1 MKASGGFPERF
12 LNLCSRGN
20 IPYWDVCCTN
30 GVVFARTT
38 PEGYRMMRPCAK
50 KAGMRMKIVKKSG
63 LPFLLSK
70 NRVHA
75 GLAVGAVCFILITAA
90 LSGRIWTVNVTGCE
104 TVPEEDIRET
114 VERFGVYPGMRKKQ
128 FDTHTVAEEA
138 MSALP
143 EVSWLSVNIVGCSVN
158 VDVREGVGKSVKKND
173 APCDIVA
180 AADGQIQTLEIFSGT
195 AMQERNAAVLKGDT
209 IISGIVEN
217 RDGGMSMRHAA
228 GYITALTKHTF
239 STSSHSLPSRKISD
253 VKARYTLLFFSL
265 KIPLGARIDPDFTE
279 DRFLTLGGE
288 KLPIGIRAE
297 RKYIFAPADATDDSL
312 SDLITLEEHF
322 YKSSNNLRDMLVMS
336 RTTTE
341 RQSNGRAV
349 FFSEYGC
356 LQNIGE
362 EKKIETE
369 NQ

>member
-1 MKASGGFPERF
+1 MRASGGFPERF

-20 IPYWDVCCTN
+20 IPYWNVCCTK
-30 GVVFARTT
+30 GVVFVRTT
-38 PEGYRMMRPCAK
+38 PEGYRMMRSCAK
-50 KAGMRMKIVKKSG
+50 KAGMQMKALKKCG
-63 LPFLLSK
+63 LPFWLSK

-75 GLAVGAVCFILITAA
+75 GLAVGAVCFVLITAA

-104 TVPEEDIRET
+104 TVSEEDIRET
-114 VERFGVYPGMRKKQ
+114 VEHLGVYSGMRKKQ
-128 FDTHTVAEEA
+128 LDTHAVAEDA

-143 EVSWLSVNIVGCSVN
+143 EISWLSVNIVGCSVN
-158 VDVREGVGKSVKKND
+158 VDVREGVGKTVKKND
-173 APCDIVA
+173 SPCDIVA

-195 AMQERNAAVLKGDT
+195 AMQEQNAAVLKGDT

-228 GYITALTKHTF
+228 GYVTALTRHTF
-239 STSSHSLPSRKISD
+239 STSSHNIPSRKISD
-253 VKARYTLLFFSL
+253 VRSRYTLLFFSL
-265 KIPLGARIDPDFTE
+265 KIPLGARIEPDFTQE
-279 DRFLTLGGE
+279 SFMTLGGE

-312 SDLITLEEHF
+312 SDLIALEEHF

-341 RQSNGRAV
+341 RQSNGRAA
-349 FFSEYGC
+349 FFSEYSC
-356 LQNIGE
+356 LQNIGKE
-362 EKKIETE
+362 REIETDS
-369 NQ
+369 

>member
-1 MKASGGFPERF
+1 
-12 LNLCSRGN
+12 
-20 IPYWDVCCTN
+20 
-30 GVVFARTT
+30 
-38 PEGYRMMRPCAK
+38 MMRQCAK
-50 KAGMRMKIVKKSG
+50 KAGMRMKIVRKSG
-63 LPFLLSK
+63 LPFWLSK

-75 GLAVGAVCFILITAA
+75 GLAVGAVCFVLITAA

-114 VERFGVYPGMRKKQ
+114 VERFGVYPGMKKKQ
-128 FDTHTVAEEA
+128 LDTHTVAEEA

-143 EVSWLSVNIVGCSVN
+143 DISWLSVNISGCSVN
-158 VDVREGVGKSVKKND
+158 VDVREGVGKTVKKND

-195 AMQERNAAVLKGDT
+195 AMQERNSAVLKGDT

-228 GYITALTKHTF
+228 GYITALTKHTV
-239 STSSHSLPSRKISD
+239 STSSQSLPSRRISD
-253 VKARYTLLFFSL
+253 IKTRYTLLFFSL
-265 KIPLGARIDPDFTE
+265 KVPFGARTDPDFTE
-279 DRFLTLGGE
+279 DRFLTLGGV

-297 RKYIFAPADATDDSL
+297 RKYVFDAADATPDRL
-312 SDLITLEEHF
+312 SDLVALEEHF
-322 YKSSNNLRDMLVMS
+322 YKLSDGLRDMLVMS

-341 RQSNGRAV
+341 RQSDGHAV
-349 FFSEYGC
+349 FKSEYGC

-369 NQ
+369 S